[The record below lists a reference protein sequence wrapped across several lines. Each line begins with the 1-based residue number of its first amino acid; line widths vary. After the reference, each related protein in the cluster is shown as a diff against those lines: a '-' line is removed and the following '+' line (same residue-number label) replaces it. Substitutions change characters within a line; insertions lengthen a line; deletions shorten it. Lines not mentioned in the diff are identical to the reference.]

1 MNRSERRRRSA
12 IDRKTKAPKGF
23 RPVVDVRRER
33 SMVHM
38 VCPGCGETIGS
49 VADIGQD
56 DDAVRHDAT
65 LGEAFREHHLKHE
78 YKCYEKMGAVRA
90 PAMDRKRRLSS

>member
-1 MNRSERRRRSA
+1 
-12 IDRKTKAPKGF
+12 
-23 RPVVDVRRER
+23 
-33 SMVHM
+33 MVHM

-49 VADIGQD
+49 VADNGQD